1 MKAIAYYRVST
12 VGQGQAGNGL
22 EAQRQAVQEWAAAQG
37 YELAAEF
44 VEVESG
50 RKNYR
55 PQLLGALAQCR
66 ESGAVLVCSKL
77 DRLARNATFIAN
89 LMDSPVRFVALD
101 VPSMD
106 DPDTARLTLQLLASM
121 ADFEARRISRRTRD
135 GLAQVAKSKKLGS
148 PRPEIGA
155 AAAGR
160 VMAQKA
166 QQNADRVLPYIE
178 KLRGYGCN
186 SLRSIA
192 QELNNW
198 RVPIRFDAN
207 NQPVVPDLEGGRQWQ
222 PQQVKNILDRAGLV
236 V

>member
-66 ESGAVLVCSKL
+66 ETGAVLVCSKL

-135 GLAQVAKSKKLGS
+135 SLAQVAKSKKLGS

-160 VMAQKA
+160 VMSQKA
-166 QQNADRVLPYIE
+166 KQNADRVLPYIQ

-186 SLRSIA
+186 TLRSIA

>member
-22 EAQRQAVQEWAAAQG
+22 EAQRQAVQEWAAANG
-37 YELAAEF
+37 YELAAHF

-55 PQLLGALAQCR
+55 PELLSALAKCKETGAL
-66 ESGAVLVCSKL
+66 LVCSKL

-89 LMDSPVRFVALD
+89 LMDSPVKFVALD
-101 VPSMD
+101 VPQMD

-135 GLAQVAKSKKLGS
+135 GLAQVAKTKKLGS
-148 PRPEIGA
+148 PRPEVGA

-166 QQNADRVLPYIE
+166 QQNAERVLPYIR
-178 KLRGYGCN
+178 KLSGYGCN
-186 SLRSIA
+186 SFRAIA
-192 QELNNW
+192 DELNNW

-207 NQPVVPDLEGGRQWQ
+207 NQPVVPDLQGGRKWQ
-222 PQQVKNILDRAGLV
+222 PQQVKNIVDRCGFV